1 MSKKRRS
8 IYLSVAGGAAL
19 VLLLVLGRIDAIAQ
33 GQQEPDAV
41 ADSDSDSESVA
52 ILAEDPAEAIEM
64 ATTIPSEWT
73 YDVSNRVI
81 YEEDADL
88 EYAIEMSERE
98 WRQMLDSDEFYV
110 LREKGTERAFS
121 HPLND
126 NKERGIYYSKATG
139 QPLFHSDD
147 KYDSGTGWPS
157 FTKPISPN
165 AIVYVWDNSLWAR
178 RVETV
183 DSLSG
188 SHLGHVFS
196 DGPAPTG
203 QRYCMNGEALLFVP
217 EGGDPPPIVGASA
230 AQ

>member
-1 MSKKRRS
+1 MNKKLRS
-8 IYLSVAGGAAL
+8 LVISVAGVAVLL
-19 VLLLVLGRIDAIAQ
+19 VLLLVGRVDAVAQ
-33 GQQEPDAV
+33 GQEEGEEA
-41 ADSDSDSESVA
+41 SESQAERIAV
-52 ILAEDPAEAIEM
+52 LAEDPAEAIEL
-64 ATTIPSEWT
+64 ATTIPSDWT
-73 YDVSNRVI
+73 YDASDRTV
-81 YEEDADL
+81 YDEDAPLD
-88 EYAIEMSERE
+88 YAIQMPERE
-98 WRQMLDSDEFYV
+98 WRQMLDSDEYYV

-157 FTKPISPN
+157 FTQPISPN

-196 DGPAPTG
+196 DGPGPTG
-203 QRYCMNGEALLFVP
+203 QRYCMNGEALVFVP
-217 EGGDPPPIVGASA
+217 EGGDPPPIVGSA
-230 AQ
+230 AAQ